1 VFERAEINKSEDE
14 LLCLSTTMNQMVAKS
29 LVNGGMVSQGRKK
42 ATEILERVVRFIEY
56 SKDLMQKNRIMINQV
71 TNDRNN
77 ANQFIMGFENL
88 KDDLEIKIRVYAED
102 LGRFNAMAR
111 SAISSFDVDFLKF

>member
-1 VFERAEINKSEDE
+1 MRLQKVDKRAEINKSEDE

-56 SKDLMQKNRIMINQV
+56 SKDLMQK
-71 TNDRNN
+71 
-77 ANQFIMGFENL
+77 
-88 KDDLEIKIRVYAED
+88 
-102 LGRFNAMAR
+102 
-111 SAISSFDVDFLKF
+111 SSYLD